1 VGDQDK
7 VVTKDDLIRMMPA
20 VVRGSL
26 EAQGRYSRKRHK
38 EHAVE
43 KSMGEENKI
52 RKWAKLLGINL
63 GKQVVSPS
71 SEDNMTW
78 WHKSRRELIDEIVAA
93 VESAQ

>member
-52 RKWAKLLGINL
+52 RKWAKLLTLTWVNR
-63 GKQVVSPS
+63 S
-71 SEDNMTW
+71 SVHLVKTT
-78 WHKSRRELIDEIVAA
+78 
-93 VESAQ
+93 